1 MVISQ
6 RLHIKLRDVSRTIA
20 IQAGDFLIPYLG
32 VDTAFITY
40 PRFVITE
47 INRDEK
53 TNQLSI
59 TAYDLID
66 DLKNH
71 TVADM
76 NISKPYTLGQF
87 MTALATYAGTTYTVV
102 NIENMYPFN
111 LNYIDGANFEGT
123 ETVKEALQAIAEATQ
138 TVVYVN
144 NSNQIVLK
152 RLAPTD
158 TVQLNITKS
167 LYYDLSSK
175 TNRRLVGIAHITEL
189 GDNVEAT
196 LEVSGTIQQV
206 RNNPF
211 WDMRDDIGTVVQN
224 ALAAV
229 GGLTIN
235 QFSCSWLGNLFL
247 EIGDK
252 ISLTTKDNQTVESY
266 VLDDVITYDGSLRE
280 KTQWNYT
287 EEDIAHTNSASIG
300 DLLKQTYARVDKQQ
314 KTIELMVSDISNT
327 HSSMANLLLTTQ
339 DITATVSNYQTN
351 VDNQL
356 DSLNGSIQEIR
367 NQVQATMTDEQIRI
381 AISEAVENAVSQV
394 STETGFTFDKDGLH
408 ISKTGSEMSTTID
421 EDGMD
426 ITKSGVGILTAD
438 SNGVNAINLTARQY
452 LVIGTHSR
460 FEDYGYDRTGCFW
473 IG

>member
-20 IQAGDFLIPYLG
+20 IQAGDYLIPYLG
-32 VDTAFITY
+32 VDNAFITY
-40 PRFVITE
+40 PKFVITE

-87 MTALATYAGTTYTVV
+87 MTSLAAYAGTTYTVV
-102 NIENMYPFN
+102 NVSNMYPFN
-111 LNYIDGANFEGT
+111 LNYLDGGNFEGT
-123 ETVKEALQAIAEATQ
+123 ESVKEALQAVAEATQ
-138 TVVYVN
+138 TVIYVN

-152 RLAPTD
+152 RLSPND
-158 TVQLNITKS
+158 TVKLNISKS

-175 TNRRLVGIAHITEL
+175 TNRRLVGVAHITEL
-189 GDNVEAT
+189 GDNVEAK
-196 LEVSGTIQQV
+196 LEVSGTVQQV
-206 RNNPF
+206 HNNPF
-211 WDMRDDIGTVVQN
+211 WDMRDDIGNVVQN

-252 ISLTTKDNQTVESY
+252 ISLTTKDNLTVESY
-266 VLDDVITYDGSLRE
+266 ILDDVITYDGSLRE
-280 KTQWNYT
+280 ETQWNYT
-287 EEDIAHTNSASIG
+287 EGDSAYTNSASIG

-314 KTIELMVSDISNT
+314 KYIELMVSDV
-327 HSSMANLLLTTQ
+327 SSANNRIANLMLTT
-339 DITATVSNYQTN
+339 DSINATISSYQSNVNSQ
-351 VDNQL
+351 
-356 DSLNGSIQEIR
+356 LNGMNSSIQEIR

-381 AISEAVENAVSQV
+381 AISEAVENAVNQV

-408 ISKTGSEMSTTID
+408 ISKSGSEMETTID

-426 ITKSGVGILTAD
+426 IKRNGVGVLTVD
-438 SNGVNAINLTARQY
+438 SEGVNAINLTARQY
-452 LVIGTHSR
+452 FVIGAYSR
-460 FEDYGYDRTGCFW
+460 FEDYNNRTGCFW